1 MKVRQLSMRGLA
13 TAMAMAMATL
23 PAHGADDGAKARRR
37 AGAMV
42 QLEVAAGGDDLRGSA
57 LENPSN
63 ADMGQGVMLAVG
75 GFYRPVADSAWELQ
89 VLAGHKAAILVP
101 IRVGPD
107 SNVSRWTL
115 QVLGQYRA
123 ENKFYWGGGLVY
135 HINPKYYDDWPD
147 AQDVDFDDAPGAMV
161 EAGWNWV
168 GVQCTYMEYRANR
181 GLGTFD
187 ASHCGLRFTWRFRK
201 WGPLE

>member
-1 MKVRQLSMRGLA
+1 MRS
-13 TAMAMAMATL
+13 TESVVMTIIATL
-23 PAHGADDGAKARRR
+23 AFVSVPASAADETARPRR
-37 AGAMV
+37 PSGAMV
-42 QLEVAAGGDDLRGSA
+42 QFEVASGGEDLRGSA

-63 ADMGQGVMLAVG
+63 ADMGQGVGLSLGA
-75 GFYRPVADSAWELQ
+75 FFRPVETSPWELH
-89 VLAGHKAAILVP
+89 VLAGHKAAVLVP

-107 SNVSRWTL
+107 SNISRWTL

-135 HINPKYYDDWPD
+135 HVNPKYYDDWPD
-147 AQDVDFDDAPGAMV
+147 AQDVHFDDAPGAML
-161 EAGWNWV
+161 EAGWNWL

-187 ASHCGLRFTWRFRK
+187 ASHCGVRFTFRFRK
-201 WGPLE
+201 WGPLN